1 MNTAA
6 IVGTISN
13 ELLLFHNQCRKKNKS
28 VTETLF
34 CRKIRI
40 TYHNWDCLTGKG
52 PIYAMCDYVWLYSG
66 VFMRDCCIVVFP
78 TDNKTGWIHDQ
89 IVGQPEQGLSQNIE
103 HLPANYPKIHNLIP
117 MNHSMGTMVE
127 QPTRHA
133 THDLYTYYIYTV
145 PSHHGRFCIADEI
158 DWPTH
163 TACVKMSCHNATA
176 LAAKLFVK
184 HALTFRLH
192 TFSCQWALSRRHT
205 NCC

>member
-1 MNTAA
+1 
-6 IVGTISN
+6 
-13 ELLLFHNQCRKKNKS
+13 
-28 VTETLF
+28 
-34 CRKIRI
+34 
-40 TYHNWDCLTGKG
+40 
-52 PIYAMCDYVWLYSG
+52 
-66 VFMRDCCIVVFP
+66 MRDCCIVVFP

-127 QPTRHA
+127 QPNRHA

-163 TACVKMSCHNATA
+163 TACVKCNSASSKIVCQACIDFPTAHLLLPVSTEQEAHKLLLANILYMARFTAGWANSNYVYPKSLKLQTSWYPQQHDYPISKNVLTILHVICNSKPNAV
-176 LAAKLFVK
+176 LVK
-184 HALTFRLH
+184 YLLRG
-192 TFSCQWALSRRHT
+192 
-205 NCC
+205 